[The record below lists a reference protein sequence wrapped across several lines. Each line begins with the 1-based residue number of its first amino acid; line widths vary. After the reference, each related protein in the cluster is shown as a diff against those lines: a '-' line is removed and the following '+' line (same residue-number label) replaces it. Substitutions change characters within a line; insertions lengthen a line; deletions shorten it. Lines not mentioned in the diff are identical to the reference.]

1 MAIRVQSKKRV
12 VVSIENLSE
21 ELKEELKARYPLGFN
36 DHLIRINKPS
46 GDFFHAVVL
55 EMTDVTYL
63 VKVKVRVDKN
73 PNEELD
79 KDYFDGQ
86 SKDDEMK
93 DADEIPD
100 TADENDDL

>member
-1 MAIRVQSKKRV
+1 MATKVNSKKRV
-12 VVSIENLSE
+12 VVSIENLSD
-21 ELKEELKARYPLGFN
+21 ELNEELKARYPLGFN

-63 VKVKVRVDKN
+63 VKVKVKVDQN

-79 KDYFDGQ
+79 KDMY
-86 SKDDEMK
+86 DDQPDEDLK
-93 DADEIPD
+93 GADEIPD
-100 TADENDDL
+100 TADDSDEI

>member
-1 MAIRVQSKKRV
+1 MATKVHSKKRV

-46 GDFFHAVVL
+46 GDFFHSVVL

-73 PNEELD
+73 PNEDLD

-86 SKDDEMK
+86 TEDADMK
-93 DADEIPD
+93 SADEIPD
-100 TADENDDL
+100 TANENEDL